1 LSDNKTDDD
10 QSELISINM
19 INRGLALLAVSAFLF
34 TSCGDQNKQTGT
46 SGDKPDSVEQI
57 ESTANEAHAE
67 IVDMSVADFNSL
79 VSSQPFVVVDF
90 YATWCRPCIKMAPHL
105 KKIASEYEDNQL
117 KVVKIDA
124 EKNVSLST
132 AHNIKGYPTLK
143 LFKDGKE
150 VKTKMGGLNEAQLRA
165 LFAEYM

>member
-1 LSDNKTDDD
+1 M
-10 QSELISINM
+10 NM
-19 INRGLALLAVSAFLF
+19 INKGLAIFAIIAFLF
-34 TSCGDQNKQTGT
+34 TSCTDKNKETKTTTDT
-46 SGDKPDSVEQI
+46 SDGVEQSDSEAAKSSNANKEIVNMSVE
-57 ESTANEAHAE
+57 
-67 IVDMSVADFNSL
+67 DFDAL

-105 KKIASEYEDNQL
+105 KKIAGEYEDNQL